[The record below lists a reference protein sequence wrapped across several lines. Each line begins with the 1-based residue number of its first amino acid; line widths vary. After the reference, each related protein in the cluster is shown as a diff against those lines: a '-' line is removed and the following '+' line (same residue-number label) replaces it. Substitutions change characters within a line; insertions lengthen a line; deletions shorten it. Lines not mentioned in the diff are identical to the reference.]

1 MFKEI
6 VFKEDASNVPEK
18 GRLPTPMALLCGLSV
33 LALCTLLVAALI
45 NTERHNEGLQQA
57 VSSML
62 NKSGVENPVTAV
74 LLNFRSYDTL
84 LEIAVLLIVAIVML
98 PPATM
103 PQSQSHSLI
112 RVQQSA
118 NAGLIMSSLLRF
130 LTPTLIIMGGYMLW
144 TGAYSPGGAFQAGA
158 LIAGAGIL
166 IFTNV
171 QYQVNMQSFAFR
183 VLLSIGLCI
192 FILSGSAVAL
202 QTGQFLEYPV
212 KYASS
217 IILFIETAAT
227 VSIATT
233 LLLLYLA
240 VAGKQEEFNHDA

>member
-6 VFKEDASNVPEK
+6 VFKEDASNEPEK
-18 GRLPTPMALLCGLSV
+18 GRLSTPMALLCGSLV

-45 NTERHNEGLQQA
+45 STQRHNEGLQQA

-98 PPATM
+98 PQATV
-103 PQSQSHSLI
+103 SESHSLI

-118 NAGLIMSSLLRF
+118 NAGIIMSSLLRF

-171 QYQVNMQSFAFR
+171 QYQVNMHSFAFR

-192 FILSGSAVAL
+192 FILSGFAVAL

-240 VAGKQEEFNHDA
+240 VAETQEDFNHDT

>member
-144 TGAYSPGGAFQAGA
+144 TGAYSPGGAFH
-158 LIAGAGIL
+158 LIRLCRGVADWS
-166 IFTNV
+166 V
-171 QYQVNMQSFAFR
+171 FR
-183 VLLSIGLCI
+183 IPSKIC
-192 FILSGSAVAL
+192 
-202 QTGQFLEYPV
+202 Q
-212 KYASS
+212 
-217 IILFIETAAT
+217 
-227 VSIATT
+227 
-233 LLLLYLA
+233 
-240 VAGKQEEFNHDA
+240 

>member
-1 MFKEI
+1 MFKKI
-6 VFKEDASNVPEK
+6 VFKEDASNEPEK
-18 GRLPTPMALLCGLSV
+18 GRLSTPMALLCGSLV

-45 NTERHNEGLQQA
+45 STQRHNEGLQQA

-98 PPATM
+98 PQATV
-103 PQSQSHSLI
+103 SESHSLI

-118 NAGLIMSSLLRF
+118 NAGIIMSSLLRF

-171 QYQVNMQSFAFR
+171 QYQVNMHSFAFR

-192 FILSGSAVAL
+192 FILSGFAVAL

-240 VAGKQEEFNHDA
+240 VAGTQEDFNHDT

>member
-1 MFKEI
+1 MFKEL

-18 GRLPTPMALLCGLSV
+18 GRLPTPMALLCGSSV
-33 LALCTLLVAALI
+33 LALCMLLVAALI
-45 NTERHNEGLQQA
+45 STERHNEGLQQA
-57 VSSML
+57 ASSML

-98 PPATM
+98 PQATM
-103 PQSQSHSLI
+103 SPSQSLI
-112 RVQQSA
+112 SVQPSA

-192 FILSGSAVAL
+192 FILSGFAVAL
-202 QTGQFLEYPV
+202 HTGQFLEYPV

-227 VSIATT
+227 ISIATT

-240 VAGKQEEFNHDA
+240 VAGTQEEFNHDA

>member
-1 MFKEI
+1 MFKQI
-6 VFKEDASNVPEK
+6 VFNEDASNVPEK
-18 GRLPTPMALLCGLSV
+18 GRLATPIALLCGLSV
-33 LALCTLLVAALI
+33 LALCTLLVTALI
-45 NTERHNEGLQQA
+45 STKRHSEGLQQA

-62 NKSGVENPVTAV
+62 NKRGVENPVTAV

-98 PPATM
+98 PQATM
-103 PQSQSHSLI
+103 SKSHSLI
-112 RVQQSA
+112 QVQQSA

-192 FILSGSAVAL
+192 FILSGFAVAL

-240 VAGKQEEFNHDA
+240 VAGTQGEFNHDA

>member
-6 VFKEDASNVPEK
+6 IFKEDAINKPEK
-18 GRLPTPMALLCGLSV
+18 GRLPTSIAVLCGV
-33 LALCTLLVAALI
+33 TILALCTLLVGALI
-45 NTERHNEGLQQA
+45 STQRHSEGLQQV

-98 PPATM
+98 PQATV
-103 PQSQSHSLI
+103 SKSLSLI

-118 NAGLIMSSLLRF
+118 DPGLIMSSLLRF
-130 LTPTLIIMGGYMLW
+130 LAPTLIIMGGYMLW

-183 VLLSIGLCI
+183 ALLSIGLCI
-192 FILSGSAVAL
+192 FILSGFAVAL
-202 QTGQFLEYPV
+202 QTGQFLEYPQ
-212 KYASS
+212 KYASA

-240 VAGKQEEFNHDA
+240 VAGTQEEFNHDA